1 MPQIELVLKRKKNAP
16 CNKKWARI
24 TPKQHVT
31 IVEKDLSKNLTKIKS
46 IEKLETIV
54 ITEVDKYGNENIVT
68 ISYKIK
74 FIYSWLYVES
84 SLSNIAD
91 NFA

>member
-1 MPQIELVLKRKKNAP
+1 MLPVTKNELELHRNSMLQL
-16 CNKKWARI
+16 W
-24 TPKQHVT
+24 
-31 IVEKDLSKNLTKIKS
+31 KNLTKIKG

-74 FIYSWLYVES
+74 FIYS
-84 SLSNIAD
+84 
-91 NFA
+91 

>member
-1 MPQIELVLKRKKNAP
+1 M
-16 CNKKWARI
+16 
-24 TPKQHVT
+24 
-31 IVEKDLSKNLTKIKS
+31 EKDLSKNLTKIKS

>member
-1 MPQIELVLKRKKNAP
+1 M
-16 CNKKWARI
+16 
-24 TPKQHVT
+24 
-31 IVEKDLSKNLTKIKS
+31 EKDLSKNLTKIKS

-54 ITEVDKYGNENIVT
+54 ITEVDKYGYENNVT

-74 FIYSWLYVES
+74 FIYSWLYMES
-84 SLSNIAD
+84 SLSNVAN